1 MNVHLFI
8 YHRLISHKKHL
19 EGCIFFIWQTWPISV
34 CVVHVSLAAVSFYA
48 WIFLATVLCVNDFNL
63 QVLREKGNS
72 DELSPY
78 CLVGAQFEANW
89 WLSSESVFFFFS
101 VLRSSPK
108 CAALQHLAS
117 ITCDCCLWL
126 LMVYL
131 ICHRVSPGMSFSGCR
146 HRQGY

>member
-89 WLSSESVFFFFS
+89 WLSSESVFFFFFCFEKQS
-101 VLRSSPK
+101 QVCCL
-108 CAALQHLAS
+108 AASGQHN
-117 ITCDCCLWL
+117 LWL
-126 LMVYL
+126 LFVASHGL
-131 ICHRVSPGMSFSGCR
+131 SHMSQSVTWDVLFR
-146 HRQGY
+146 LQA